1 MQQNTNTYGH
11 ESRQR
16 RPYVP
21 SYRTSS
27 AIVPLS
33 EQSSRATVVPS
44 AVVPSAVVIDN
55 NFPSLGSKKQSSN
68 EQNSRGL
75 TGRFDMLE
83 EVVDETP
90 RAKPAFS
97 YSSMAAKINDKPLK
111 KIIEE
116 KRVSKKSSKID
127 TKGKKIY
134 MTQQQYLYNGSNY
147 NSEDVII
154 VDDNGQEVYY
164 SDDDYN
170 GGSDSESEV
179 EDNEAW

>member
-1 MQQNTNTYGH
+1 MQNTNTYGH

-27 AIVPLS
+27 
-33 EQSSRATVVPS
+33 SSAVVPS
-44 AVVPSAVVIDN
+44 TVVSPMPSAVVIDN
-55 NFPSLGSKKQSSN
+55 NFPSLGSKKQSSK
-68 EQNSRGL
+68 EQNSMGL
-75 TGRFDMLE
+75 NPSSGRFDILE

-147 NSEDVII
+147 NAEDVII
-154 VDDNGQEVYY
+154 VDDNGQEIYY
-164 SDDDYN
+164 SDDDCNY
-170 GGSDSESEV
+170 GSDSDSEV